1 VDQRNE
7 QEPYMFD
14 VRKVLCPVELDE
26 SSLAALEYALDIA
39 ERNRATLYLLHV
51 ARTPAADMD
60 APVAIGPH
68 PHWEREAQAWL
79 EKAAGKRLDSKV
91 AYEVIVRGGIP
102 ETVILEVAAE
112 LDPDLIV
119 MATHGRTGLAH
130 LILGSVAETVVREA
144 ACPVLTV
151 KPKPIEARDSAGAQN
166 P

>member
-1 VDQRNE
+1 
-7 QEPYMFD
+7 MFK

-39 ERNRATLYLLHV
+39 ERNRAMLYVVHV

-60 APVAIGPH
+60 VPVAIGPH
-68 PHWEREAQAWL
+68 PHWEREEQAWL
-79 EKAAGKRLDSKV
+79 EKAAGERLDSRV
-91 AYEVIVRGGIP
+91 AYQVIVRGGIA

-112 LDPDLIV
+112 LDVDLIV

-144 ACPVLTV
+144 TCPVLTV
-151 KPKPIEARDSAGAQN
+151 KPKSVDERDLAGAQK